1 MVICNLQY
9 HYNLSLHYQISE
21 KESVGSYMLILTWC
35 HFSLFYPT
43 QATAEMIVSLISSL
57 QRRSSF
63 KPFWRG
69 DLFIFFVFLSFYLN
83 KFLFLFLQA
92 LLANC
97 FSALFCHINFPL
109 VLRIF
114 PSTAIFKTNI
124 LDPIPCFRE
133 AELSPAQREELLRQL
148 SQWPTKQV
156 QLVVTFLL
164 LTCFFWWKPMRH
176 SFLLFSF
183 FAFVLLHFCSF
194 GNLWVAGHGI
204 YNNFLTW

>member
-1 MVICNLQY
+1 MTKEWIFANYNDY
-9 HYNLSLHYQISE
+9 HLSFQYQISE
-21 KESVGSYMLILTWC
+21 KDSVCSYVLNLTWC

-114 PSTAIFKTNI
+114 PSTAIFKSQIFLTPF
-124 LDPIPCFRE
+124 LSFRE

-156 QLVVTFLL
+156 QLVVTFCCSLVFLFFLVKTNETFFFAFFLL
-164 LTCFFWWKPMRH
+164 CVCFVV
-176 SFLLFSF
+176 FLLFWKLVS
-183 FAFVLLHFCSF
+183 
-194 GNLWVAGHGI
+194 GRTWNL
-204 YNNFLTW
+204 